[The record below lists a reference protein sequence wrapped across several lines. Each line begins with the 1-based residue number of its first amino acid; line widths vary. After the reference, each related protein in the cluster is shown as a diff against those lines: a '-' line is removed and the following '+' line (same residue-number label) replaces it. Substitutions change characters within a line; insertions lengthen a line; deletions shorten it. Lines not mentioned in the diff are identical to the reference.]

1 MDRCHK
7 LGTATPP
14 GCDRTFTLIELLIVV
29 ILMGIAASVAIPML
43 AGTDA
48 TRLKA
53 AGRLLVADL
62 GFAQLESITHADDPC
77 VVTFDQTNGS
87 YTLARKSTPTTPITD
102 PGNNLPYVT
111 QFGTGR
117 ASELAGVS
125 IQSYSLGGD
134 NQIAFGIY
142 GQTDQTTT
150 AVITLKAGTLTV
162 SVQIDP
168 ASGESSLQTGGI

>member
-1 MDRCHK
+1 MKRSHQD
-7 LGTATPP
+7 GPTTPP
-14 GCDRTFTLIELLIVV
+14 LCDRAFTLIELLIVV
-29 ILMGIAASVAIPML
+29 VLMAIAASVAIPML

-77 VVTFDQTNGS
+77 VVTFDQTNSS

-102 PGNNLPYVT
+102 PGTNLPYVT
-111 QFGTGR
+111 QFGIGR
-117 ASELAGVS
+117 ASELTGVS

-134 NQIAFGIY
+134 NEIAFGIY

-150 AVITLKAGTLTV
+150 AVITLQVGTLTV
-162 SVQIDP
+162 TVQIDP
-168 ASGESSLQTGGI
+168 ASGESSLQTAGI